1 MIDHLSIAVSDLA
14 RGAAFYE
21 AVLGPLGHMRL
32 GARASYH
39 GAFTLDPGGA
49 KLARFPQEG

>member
-14 RGAAFYE
+14 RSAAFY
-21 AVLGPLGHMRL
+21 AMAPRPLGHMRL